1 MDIGSALL
9 PMGIIPA
16 LLILYVTLG
25 GYEGKFKEHYIFLTF
40 IGGIAMGTLIYFM
53 ESSVFL
59 WMGRN
64 SVYLGILGL
73 LIFSFIFSFFEIMS
87 KLVVLNLP
95 KFQKE
100 EGVILYGAS
109 FGLGFASPVG
119 VVIML
124 IRDVSSLISIQGA
137 YAVITALSVIILS
150 CSTAMWVGTGI
161 KMRQKTKYVMIA
173 SLAGLPAWPFIFF
186 SSSVYSAIA
195 AVIYSIFV
203 YISTRNAVRPY
214 MMGRKAL
221 KDAHRKKWLRKF

>member
-1 MDIGSALL
+1 MDISSALL
-9 PMGIIPA
+9 PIGIIPA
-16 LLILYVTLG
+16 LFILYVTLE

-40 IGGIAMGTLIYFM
+40 VGGIAMGTLVYFM
-53 ESSVFL
+53 ELWFLSVF
-59 WMGRN
+59 N
-64 SVYLGILGL
+64 YGIFIQALDVIL
-73 LIFSFIFSFFEIMS
+73 VVSLIFSFFESMS

-109 FGLGFASPVG
+109 LGLGFASPAG
-119 VVIML
+119 VILLRGVP
-124 IRDVSSLISIQGA
+124 SLFSPEGA
-137 YAVITALSVIILS
+137 YAATIAISVIVLS